1 MQSLLSNTLD
11 SIVVVVKNEVFKN
24 EVFKNEVFKNE
35 VFKNEVVK
43 NEVVVGITCLC
54 GVKRGLC
61 MPLDCLKNE
70 GIVVVV

>member
-1 MQSLLSNTLD
+1 
-11 SIVVVVKNEVFKN
+11 VVKNEVFKN

-43 NEVVVGITCLC
+43 NEVVVGIQGITCLC